1 MDRWNIR
8 RGVEALVVLTLLLAG
23 IAPAAAQEPAYGQAA
38 AEIADRIAS
47 VFPKVIGQVIGL
59 EQERIL
65 IDLGSKDKAI
75 PGLEMQVYREG
86 EVFKHPYTGQVLGKL
101 DRDVGR
107 LRILEVHENFS
118 VAEVIQQAE
127 GTAVQQGDHVRV
139 TTARVILA
147 LPNVDVTDVAGANP
161 RSVTRDLL
169 NALVKTGRFE
179 VMTDQRIRG
188 ALAEEKITN
197 PEQFSDPAVLNAL
210 WKRLRVAAVLLAKL
224 SLLEKAVQWDVQVV
238 STVRGDSITL
248 ASAEVKGA
256 APRPGAASSRGE
268 GSATGGSSRVDQIA
282 LRSQDL
288 PFKGQ
293 AMAVGDFTG
302 DGSMK
307 VAISDGQGVYIYEV
321 GKGGL
326 KELWSTPGVTTY
338 NVVALDAADIN
349 QNGTAEIFV
358 SNATRDG
365 PRSYVLEYRDGKFVK
380 IWDEVPLYFRVLP
393 DASNAPRLYAQA
405 GGSGGAPFDG
415 PVRQYTW
422 QGKQYV
428 PGPPVALPKAFNTIY
443 GFALADLDGKGVPD
457 ILVLDR
463 LDHLR
468 VFDPAGSEIFRS
480 SDRYG
485 GSELVLEYY
494 PDRAGPDTHA
504 GIEANRQILQGRMY
518 FQDLFGDGKKQL
530 IVPQNTPS
538 TGYAFST
545 RLYDKGKI
553 LGLNW
558 DSLGMQA
565 MWETRELPGYLADY
579 ALVDDGS
586 GDRKLVGLVVQTSLF
601 GLARNHSLVIVLNLR
616 QP

>member
-8 RGVEALVVLTLLLAG
+8 RSVEALVALTLLLAG

-38 AEIADRIAS
+38 AEIAERIAS
-47 VFPKVIGQVIGL
+47 AFPKVTGQVIGL
-59 EQERIL
+59 EQERVL
-65 IDLGSKDKAI
+65 IDLGSKDKVI

-118 VAEVIQQAE
+118 VAEAIQQAE
-127 GTAVQQGDHVRV
+127 GTVVQQGDHVRV

-147 LPNVDVTDVAGANP
+147 LPSVDVTDVAGANP

-179 VMTDQRIRG
+179 VMTDQRIRE
-188 ALAEEKITN
+188 ALAKEKITN
-197 PEQFSDPAVLNAL
+197 PEFSDPAVLNAL
-210 WKRLRVAAVLLAKL
+210 WKQLRVSAVLRAKL

-256 APRPGAASSRGE
+256 APQPGVASSRGE
-268 GSATGGSSRVDQIA
+268 GSGTGGSSRVDQIA
-282 LRSQDL
+282 LRSQNL

-302 DGSMK
+302 DGTMK
-307 VAISDGQGVYIYEV
+307 VAISDGQGVHIYELE
-321 GKGGL
+321 KGGL
-326 KELWSTPGVTTY
+326 KELWSTTGATTD
-338 NVVALDAADIN
+338 NVIALDAADIN
-349 QNGTAEIFV
+349 GSGTAEIFV
-358 SNATRDG
+358 SNATKDG

-393 DASNAPRLYAQA
+393 DASNTPRLYAQA
-405 GGSGGAPFDG
+405 GGDAGVPFNG

-428 PGPPVALPKAFNTIY
+428 PGPPVTLPKAFNSIY

-468 VFDPAGSEIFRS
+468 VFDPVGSEIFRS

-485 GSELVLEYY
+485 GSELVLEWY
-494 PDRAGPDTHA
+494 PDRAGPATHT

-538 TGYAFST
+538 TGYMFST
-545 RLYDKGKI
+545 RLYDRGKV
-553 LGLNW
+553 LGLSW
-558 DSLGMQA
+558 DSLGMQV

-601 GLARNHSLVIVLNLR
+601 GVVRNHSIVIVLNLR